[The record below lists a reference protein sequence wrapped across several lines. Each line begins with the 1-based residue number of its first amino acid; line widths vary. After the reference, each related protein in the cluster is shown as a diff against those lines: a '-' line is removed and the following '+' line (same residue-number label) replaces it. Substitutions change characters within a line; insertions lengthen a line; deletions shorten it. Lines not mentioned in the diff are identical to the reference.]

1 MFKVTAYI
9 ETPEGK
15 IEKVTESFDT
25 SDERNDWLMKLL
37 LSSNFHYLMVNGE
50 PIAAF

>member
-1 MFKVTAYI
+1 MFKVTVYI

-15 IEKVTESFDT
+15 IEKVTKSFNT
-25 SDERNDWLMKLL
+25 IAERNDWLIKML

-50 PIAAF
+50 PVSVA